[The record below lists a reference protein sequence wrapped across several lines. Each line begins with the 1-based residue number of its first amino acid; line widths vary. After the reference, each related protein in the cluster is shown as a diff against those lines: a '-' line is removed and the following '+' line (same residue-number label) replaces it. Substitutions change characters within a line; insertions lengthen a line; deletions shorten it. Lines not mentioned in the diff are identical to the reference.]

1 MSDIDLI
8 IERLELRG
16 HRITSSRRR
25 VLDAVL
31 AQQAHFT
38 VDDLLHTTRK
48 VGRATVFRTM
58 KILLDLNIVCR
69 VMMDDGAL
77 HYRLSTG
84 RHHHHLVCTNC
95 GRVEDFSNCDVNSL
109 VRDLQSATQYEIE
122 AHWLEVY
129 GRCQSCQLLASVP
142 ESKSAATSKR
152 ATSAR
157 GGRRGNN

>member
-1 MSDIDLI
+1 VTDIDLI

-16 HRITSSRRR
+16 HRITQSRRR

-31 AQQAHFT
+31 AQPAHFT
-38 VDDLLHTTRK
+38 VDDVLRRTRR

-69 VMMDDGAL
+69 VLLDDGTL

-95 GRVEDFSNCDVNSL
+95 GRVEDFSNCDVTSL
-109 VRDLQSATQYEIE
+109 TRDLQKATQYEIE

-129 GRCQSCQLLASVP
+129 GRCQSCRLLDG
-142 ESKSAATSKR
+142 ATTTP
-152 ATSAR
+152 AP
-157 GGRRGNN
+157 GRRRTPTN